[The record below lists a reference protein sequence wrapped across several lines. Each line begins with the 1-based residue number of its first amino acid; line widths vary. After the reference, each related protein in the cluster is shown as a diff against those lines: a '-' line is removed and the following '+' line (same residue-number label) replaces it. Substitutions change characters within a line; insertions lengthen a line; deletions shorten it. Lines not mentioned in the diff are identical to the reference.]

1 MAIFTPVVNKPHTVK
16 NSTDLEPW
24 ALGVVRELPGV
35 LEVTAPAEGS
45 RADAVIR
52 FERQRR
58 LVMVEVKRHL
68 DVVTAHDVL
77 SRVAAGQRDRCLVV
91 AETTTAGARDLL
103 EARGI
108 GYIDAAGN
116 ASIRMPGLLVR
127 TGSFSAS
134 AVIVVPKTP
143 RGIVRLSGKTGL
155 VAQVLLLGG
164 ERPWTITELAS
175 EAGVSAG
182 LAHRVLGRLEAMSL
196 VTAEGRGPAKV
207 RRLVA
212 PAALLDL
219 WAEEDAEPRVRLSNG
234 FLLAKPGGVLAA
246 TVSERLSA
254 AGLDHG
260 VTGIAA
266 ASLSAPIL
274 TAVPVT
280 QVRVTAS
287 VPHEAVFQALDA
299 RATDEGFNVQVIQG
313 ADDLELRLRRELDGV
328 WVAAATRIY
337 LDALRDPRRGREQA
351 AAFRN
356 AVLPV

>member
-1 MAIFTPVVNKPHTVK
+1 MK
-16 NSTDLEPW
+16 NSATLEGW
-24 ALGVVRELPGV
+24 ALAVVRELPGI
-35 LEVTAPAEGS
+35 LEVTAPEEGS

-52 FERQRR
+52 FEGQRR
-58 LVMVEVKRHL
+58 LVKVEVKRHL
-68 DVVTAHDVL
+68 DAVTAHAVL
-77 SRVAAGQRDRCLVV
+77 SQVAAGHQDRWLIV

-103 EARGI
+103 EARGV

-116 ASIRMPGLLVR
+116 ASIRMPGLFVR

-134 AVIVVPKTP
+134 AVIVAPKTP
-143 RGIVRLSGKTGL
+143 RAIVRLSGKTGL
-155 VAQVLLLGG
+155 VAQVLLLGRG
-164 ERPWTITELAS
+164 RAWTIKELAS

-182 LAHRVLGRLEAMSL
+182 LAHRVLGRLETMSL
-196 VTAEGRGPAKV
+196 VTTEGRGPAKV
-207 RRLVA
+207 RRLAA

-234 FLLAKPGGVLAA
+234 FLLAKPGGVLAV
-246 TVSERLSA
+246 TISERLSA
-254 AGLDHG
+254 AGLDHE
-260 VTGIAA
+260 VTGVAA
-266 ASLSAPIL
+266 ASLSAPVL

-287 VPHEAVFQALDA
+287 VPREAVFQALDA

-313 ADDLELRLRRELDGV
+313 TDDLELRLRRELNGV

-356 AVLPV
+356 AVLQV

>member
-1 MAIFTPVVNKPHTVK
+1 MKTVK
-16 NSTDLEPW
+16 NTADLEPW
-24 ALGVVRELPGV
+24 ALSVIRELPGI
-35 LEVTAPAEGS
+35 LEVAASPEGS
-45 RADAVIR
+45 RADAMVR
-52 FERQRR
+52 FEGQRR
-58 LVMVEVKRHL
+58 PVTVEVKRHL
-68 DVVTAHDVL
+68 DAVTAHGVL
-77 SRVAAGQRDRCLVV
+77 SQVARQRARCLVV

-134 AVIVVPKTP
+134 AVIVAPKNP
-143 RGIVRLSGKTGL
+143 RTIVRLSGKTGL
-155 VAQVLLLGG
+155 VAQVLILGG
-164 ERPWTITELAS
+164 RHAWTITQLAR
-175 EAGVSAG
+175 EARVSAG
-182 LAHRVLGRLEAMSL
+182 LAHRVLERLETMSL
-196 VTAEGRGPAKV
+196 VTAEGRGPSKV
-207 RRLVA
+207 RRVVA

-219 WAEEDAEPRVRLSNG
+219 WAEEDAEPRMRLSNG

-254 AGLDHG
+254 AGLDHA

-266 ASLSAPIL
+266 ASLTAPVL
-274 TAVPVT
+274 TAMPVT

-287 VPHEAVFQALDA
+287 EPPEAVFGALDA
-299 RATDEGFNVQVIQG
+299 RATDEGSNVQVIQG
-313 ADDLELRLRRELDGV
+313 SDDLELRLRRELEGV

-351 AAFRN
+351 AAFRT
-356 AVLPV
+356 VELRV